1 MESSKAICSSD
12 LPSNNRSEV
21 IRIDKS
27 TIVLDAYNANPVSM
41 KNAIESV
48 VNFSDNEKILIL
60 GDMNELGEI
69 SSTEHAQLGILTS
82 KLNLKSCF
90 FVGEKMLDAH
100 NSNKKS
106 SWYNSYNEM
115 ENAFSKMEFEE
126 VDVLVKGSRSLRLER
141 IVNLLKKILS

>member
-1 MESSKAICSSD
+1 
-12 LPSNNRSEV
+12 
-21 IRIDKS
+21 
-27 TIVLDAYNANPVSM
+27 
-41 KNAIESV
+41 
-48 VNFSDNEKILIL
+48 
-60 GDMNELGEI
+60 MNELGEI
-69 SSTEHAQLGILTS
+69 SSIEHTQLGILTS
-82 KLNLKSCF
+82 KLNLRSCV

-115 ENAFSKMEFEE
+115 EKAFSKMEFEE